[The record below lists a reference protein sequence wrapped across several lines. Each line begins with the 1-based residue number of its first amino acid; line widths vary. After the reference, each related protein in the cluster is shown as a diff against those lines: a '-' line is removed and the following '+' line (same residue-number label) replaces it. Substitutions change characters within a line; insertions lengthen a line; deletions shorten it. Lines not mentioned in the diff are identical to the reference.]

1 VRSVP
6 YGSKQP
12 ARQKAIRLSEDLGA
26 PAFVAA
32 REGGALVLYAT
43 STKDASGWRC
53 VRGGLERPLGR
64 RELAERYLLK
74 PGSKLRL
81 SPLGA

>member
-1 VRSVP
+1 MV
-6 YGSKQP
+6 
-12 ARQKAIRLSEDLGA
+12 
-26 PAFVAA
+26 VAA
-32 REGGALVLYAT
+32 ICNYLFG
-43 STKDASGWRC
+43 